1 MPFIQL
7 NICLLQFSDSCRVRI
22 TYDKSSEGEIAPSQ
36 GAASLH
42 LRHGVKSL
50 FTLNKKYECVIT
62 TLL

>member
-22 TYDKSSEGEIAPSQ
+22 TYDKSSEGEILHPPS

-50 FTLNKKYECVIT
+50 YHYILFNLF
-62 TLL
+62 